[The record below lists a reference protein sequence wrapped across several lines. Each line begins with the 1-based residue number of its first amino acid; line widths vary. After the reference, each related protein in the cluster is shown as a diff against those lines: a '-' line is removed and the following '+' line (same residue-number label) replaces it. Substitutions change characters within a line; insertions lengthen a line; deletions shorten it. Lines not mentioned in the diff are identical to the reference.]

1 MECTVTLTSL
11 AFYVNP
17 APHQHLQAY
26 TIFVLLLSVFLVE
39 ILVVIHRHY
48 GSLPADL
55 DRVGREIRRPFLVG
69 IAREDEGFQALA
81 QSARDPH
88 DGCVIYLLTDSH
100 DSTSSR

>member
-17 APHQHLQAY
+17 APRQHLQAY
-26 TIFVLLLSVFLVE
+26 TIFVLLLCVFLVE

-55 DRVGREIRRPFLVG
+55 DRVGSELNLVAYGVAVTLLLGIFLDVVLLPGFPSKSSGVFFLVVVV
-69 IAREDEGFQALA
+69 FFF
-81 QSARDPH
+81 
-88 DGCVIYLLTDSH
+88 V
-100 DSTSSR
+100 